1 MAATVIRYDDHTLVP
16 WKNGQGV
23 TREIAVARDGTGFLW
38 RLSIASVDRTGPFS
52 DFSGYDRVIM
62 LLEGD
67 GMILDFG
74 GHGRAVMAQ
83 PFVPQRFD
91 GAWSTHATLLG
102 GPLTDF
108 NVMTAQGRAN
118 AEVDVL
124 KANAQGV
131 VMKHEK
137 TVTFFHVLA
146 GSWDMTGYS
155 LDSTLDE
162 GDCLH
167 VDEEPWEGRAIS
179 RSPDALLY
187 SVAITV
193 SAPPGQ

>member
-1 MAATVIRYDDHTLVP
+1 MAATLIRYDDHTLLP
-16 WKNGQGV
+16 WKNGQDV
-23 TREIAVARDGTGFLW
+23 TREIAVARDGSGFLW

-74 GHGRAVMAQ
+74 GHGRAVMSQ
-83 PFVPQRFD
+83 PFVPQHFD
-91 GAWSTHATLLG
+91 GGWTTHATLLG

-108 NVMTAQGRAN
+108 NVITAQGSTV
-118 AEVDVL
+118 AEVHVL
-124 KANAQGV
+124 KAAAEGTNLSQTTSA
-131 VMKHEK
+131 
-137 TVTFFHVLA
+137 TFFHVLA

-155 LDSTLDE
+155 LDGTLNE
-162 GDCLH
+162 GDCLQ
-167 VDEEPWEGRAIS
+167 VDEEAWQGRAIA

-187 SVAITV
+187 SIALTV
-193 SAPPGQ
+193 KSPSG

>member
-23 TREIAVARDGTGFLW
+23 TREIAVARDGSGFLW

-67 GMILDFG
+67 GLILDFG
-74 GHGRAVMAQ
+74 AHGRAVMAQ

-91 GAWSTHATLLG
+91 GDWATHATLLG

-108 NVMTAQGRAN
+108 NVMTARDGAS
-118 AEVDVL
+118 ADVAVM
-124 KANAQGV
+124 KANAQGISMV
-131 VMKHEK
+131 HAT

-155 LDSTLDE
+155 LDTTLDE

-167 VDEEPWEGRAIS
+167 VDDEPWEGRAIA
-179 RSPDALLY
+179 RSPDARLY
-187 SVAITV
+187 RAAITV
-193 SAPPGQ
+193 RPPPGQ

>member
-23 TREIAVARDGTGFLW
+23 TREIAVARDGSSFLW

-74 GHGRAVMAQ
+74 GQGRAVMAQ

-91 GAWSTHATLLG
+91 GSWPTHATLLG

-108 NVMTAQGRAN
+108 NVMTAQGRAD
-118 AEVDVL
+118 ADVAVM
-124 KANAQGV
+124 KASAQGID
-131 VMKHEK
+131 MIHAT

-155 LDSTLDE
+155 LDTTLDE

-167 VDEEPWEGRAIS
+167 VDEEPWNGRAIA

-193 SAPPGQ
+193 SPQPGQ